1 MIMDFIDLKNAP
13 DLVYRTA
20 PHMDSLVFA
29 PLEVAL
35 RIDQTH
41 EALGASTW
49 CEFTYLMPID
59 DLNEMLLERNNP
71 EEDWLQEDL
80 FAIPGPAAAVDL
92 EQLCPQY
99 FDGDYPQRLQKQ
111 QEYWVPKDILE
122 RWGRKDTTM
131 LNGDFWMLETQYEA
145 EILVQLKNKGLE
157 VVKRDDLFFY

>member
-1 MIMDFIDLKNAP
+1 MIMDFIDPKNTP

-71 EEDWLQEDL
+71 
-80 FAIPGPAAAVDL
+80 
-92 EQLCPQY
+92 
-99 FDGDYPQRLQKQ
+99 
-111 QEYWVPKDILE
+111 
-122 RWGRKDTTM
+122 
-131 LNGDFWMLETQYEA
+131 
-145 EILVQLKNKGLE
+145 
-157 VVKRDDLFFY
+157 

>member
-1 MIMDFIDLKNAP
+1 MGLIHLTDWGFELQLVPPASRQSTKERKYPMILDFIDPKNAP
-13 DLVYRTA
+13 DLVYRTT

-71 EEDWLQEDL
+71 EEDWL
-80 FAIPGPAAAVDL
+80 
-92 EQLCPQY
+92 
-99 FDGDYPQRLQKQ
+99 
-111 QEYWVPKDILE
+111 
-122 RWGRKDTTM
+122 
-131 LNGDFWMLETQYEA
+131 
-145 EILVQLKNKGLE
+145 
-157 VVKRDDLFFY
+157 

>member
-1 MIMDFIDLKNAP
+1 MIMDFIDPKNAP

-99 FDGDYPQRLQKQ
+99 FDGDYPQWLQKQ

-122 RWGRKDTTM
+122 RWGRKDPTM

-145 EILVQLKNKGLE
+145 EILMQLKNKGLE